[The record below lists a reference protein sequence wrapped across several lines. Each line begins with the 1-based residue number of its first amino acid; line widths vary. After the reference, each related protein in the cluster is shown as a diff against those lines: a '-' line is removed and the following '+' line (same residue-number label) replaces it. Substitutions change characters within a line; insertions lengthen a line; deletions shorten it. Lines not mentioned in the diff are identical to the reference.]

1 MEIYELAYFFSFPFF
16 SSNNPHLAATK
27 KNERTQTEELLN
39 FYLICGSVSH
49 SEAVHHGFLS
59 QLLKSFSKALR
70 QHYLEVN
77 VLKHTDPVLLEDR
90 NSYDLNTSSESA
102 RRAHLG
108 I

>member
-1 MEIYELAYFFSFPFF
+1 MRIYELAYFFSFLFF
-16 SSNNPHLAATK
+16 CLHQPTFSCFKKRNP
-27 KNERTQTEELLN
+27 TEELLN
-39 FYLICGSVSH
+39 FYLICGSLSR
-49 SEAVHHGFLS
+49 SEAVHHRFLC

-90 NSYDLNTSSESA
+90 NSYDLNTSAESA